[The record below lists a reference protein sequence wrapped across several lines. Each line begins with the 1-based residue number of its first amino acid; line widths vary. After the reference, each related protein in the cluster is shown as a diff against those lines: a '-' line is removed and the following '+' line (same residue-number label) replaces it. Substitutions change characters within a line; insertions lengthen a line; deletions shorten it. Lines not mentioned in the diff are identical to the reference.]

1 MTNNAPP
8 PNLPARSDAL
18 PERRRYQDT
27 GCDLHP
33 RCLDCPRDI
42 CWHDPHP
49 RLTAR
54 TTWRMAYIRLQ
65 AYQGFS
71 PTAIATSLGVSRRTV
86 FRLQRRARSLDPH
99 PLAQL
104 AAERKPS

>member
-1 MTNNAPP
+1 MQHTDAPRQP
-8 PNLPARSDAL
+8 RSDAF
-18 PERRRYQDT
+18 PDHCYPPDN
-27 GCDLHP
+27 GCHLHP
-33 RCLDCPRDI
+33 RCTECPRFDCI
-42 CWHDPHP
+42 LEMPHP
-49 RLTAR
+49 RFTAR

-104 AAERKPS
+104 AAERESS